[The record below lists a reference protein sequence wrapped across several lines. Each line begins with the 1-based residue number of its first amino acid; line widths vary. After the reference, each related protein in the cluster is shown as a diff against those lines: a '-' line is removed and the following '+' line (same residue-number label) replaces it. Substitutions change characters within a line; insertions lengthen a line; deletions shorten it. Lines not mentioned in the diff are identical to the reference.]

1 MPHDLSQTRV
11 VKKLGVD
18 QPGAKKLARRFG
30 DDLVCV
36 RYRQDAGAGQRYT
49 TVEIVVDAGPMPADK
64 RLPAQVH
71 VRIALNEQALQRT
84 VKQNGAEWDRQA
96 YRRTGAGQRIT
107 PMPPQNWQ
115 QFQTGQKPACSC
127 RRPHTAQHH
136 RFNSKRHPIALTL
149 DRLAGNS
156 GIFG

>member
-11 VKKLGVD
+11 VKKLGAD
-18 QPGAKKLARRFG
+18 QPGTKKLARRFG

-84 VKQNGAEWDRQA
+84 VKQNGAEWDRHAKAWRMPKEAALRLELQH
-96 YRRTGAGQRIT
+96 RIVRKCPSMDTGNG
-107 PMPPQNWQ
+107 
-115 QFQTGQKPACSC
+115 K
-127 RRPHTAQHH
+127 
-136 RFNSKRHPIALTL
+136 
-149 DRLAGNS
+149 D
-156 GIFG
+156 